1 MQSEEKA
8 AYCAAFS
15 CFLWRMTLELSPRLA
30 AVAALVPQGTR
41 LADVGTDHAYLPVW
55 LILNRRI
62 NSAIAADIRSGPLD
76 HARRTAE
83 EFGLTDR
90 LDLRLCDGLESISAR
105 ECDTITIAG
114 MGGETMAGVLSR
126 AGWTREGKRLI
137 LQPQSTQDV
146 LRRFL
151 ADHGWCIC
159 SEQVVREGE
168 RWYPIL
174 LVEGG
179 EMAPLSPGEAMAGRP
194 DTWVEQPERQG
205 YLAWLLKRT
214 QTQLVGLSKSAKA
227 EDSERKKALEKA
239 EAFLL
244 AHLD

>member
-1 MQSEEKA
+1 M
-8 AYCAAFS
+8 
-15 CFLWRMTLELSPRLA
+15 ELSPLLA
-30 AVAALVPQGTR
+30 AVAALVPPGAR
-41 LADVGTDHAYLPVW
+41 LADIGTDHAYLPVW
-55 LILNRRI
+55 LILNGRI
-62 NSAIAADIRSGPLD
+62 DRAIAADIRSGPLD
-76 HARRTAE
+76 HARHTAAE
-83 EFGLTDR
+83 YGLTDK
-90 LDLRLCDGLESISAR
+90 LDFRLCDGLQNIRPE

-114 MGGETMAGVLSR
+114 MGGETMVGVLTQ
-126 AGWTREGKRLI
+126 AMWTRQGKRLI

-151 ADHGWCIC
+151 ADHGWRIC

-194 DTWVEQPERQG
+194 ETWIAQPERRD

-214 QTQLVGLSKSAKA
+214 RAQLTGLAQSAKP
-227 EDSERKKALEKA
+227 ENEIRKANLTQA
-239 EAFLL
+239 AAFLK
-244 AHLD
+244 AHLS